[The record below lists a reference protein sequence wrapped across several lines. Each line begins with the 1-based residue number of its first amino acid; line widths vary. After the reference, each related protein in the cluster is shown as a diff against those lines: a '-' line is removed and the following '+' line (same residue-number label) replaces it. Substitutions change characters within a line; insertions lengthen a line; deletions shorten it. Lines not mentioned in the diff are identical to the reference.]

1 MVVLRA
7 SSYPERAG
15 RVNRPADELSRSV
28 AVWAI
33 ILLMTPVNPNELA
46 MDPATLCREDVY
58 TDRRVGTIRML
69 TPVTAAGAPDLG
81 RPILYVGETQLLTP
95 GGLLP
100 LSFEIEAT
108 SLAEA
113 VERFAAAAN
122 DAVDRTRREIEQ
134 LRREAASSIIV
145 PDRMPGGFD
154 PSGGHGGLPGGG
166 QIRLR

>member
-1 MVVLRA
+1 
-7 SSYPERAG
+7 
-15 RVNRPADELSRSV
+15 
-28 AVWAI
+28 
-33 ILLMTPVNPNELA
+33 MTPLNPTELT
-46 MDPATLCREDVY
+46 MDPTTLYREDVY
-58 TDRRVGTIRML
+58 TDRRVGTIRVL
-69 TPVTAAGAPDLG
+69 TPVTAAGAQDFG
-81 RPILYVGETQLLTP
+81 RAILYVGETQLLTP

-113 VERFAAAAN
+113 IEKFGAAAN
-122 DAVDRTRREIEQ
+122 DAVERTRREIEQ

-154 PSGGHGGLPGGG
+154 PSGGGGLPGGG

>member
-1 MVVLRA
+1 VGYLHPM
-7 SSYPERAG
+7 
-15 RVNRPADELSRSV
+15 
-28 AVWAI
+28 
-33 ILLMTPVNPNELA
+33 MTPLNPTELT
-46 MDPATLCREDVY
+46 MDPTTLYREDVY
-58 TDRRVGTIRML
+58 TDRRVGTIRVL
-69 TPVTAAGAPDLG
+69 TPVTAAGAQDFG
-81 RPILYVGETQLLTP
+81 RAILYVGETQLLTP

-113 VERFAAAAN
+113 IEKFGAAAN
-122 DAVDRTRREIEQ
+122 DAVERTRREIEQ

-154 PSGGHGGLPGGG
+154 PSGGGGLPGGG